1 MEKQKEE
8 TSKCSM
14 DEVLSKF
21 LSPEEIELNCPECK
35 KKSIW
40 TKTQRV
46 QNYPKYLIIV
56 FQRFVFDWVPVKL
69 EVAFEPKI
77 DNFDLKTLSESQ
89 KKENEKIL
97 DSAKEEAYEKEAKK
111 NEEKKKTKKTM
122 KWKKKKL
129 NSIKIKL
136 IIYCNA
142 VYQN

>member
-1 MEKQKEE
+1 MQ
-8 TSKCSM
+8 
-14 DEVLSKF
+14 
-21 LSPEEIELNCPECK
+21 
-35 KKSIW
+35 KSIW

-111 NEEKKKTKKTM
+111 NEEKRRQKRR
-122 KWKKKKL
+122 
-129 NSIKIKL
+129 
-136 IIYCNA
+136 
-142 VYQN
+142 